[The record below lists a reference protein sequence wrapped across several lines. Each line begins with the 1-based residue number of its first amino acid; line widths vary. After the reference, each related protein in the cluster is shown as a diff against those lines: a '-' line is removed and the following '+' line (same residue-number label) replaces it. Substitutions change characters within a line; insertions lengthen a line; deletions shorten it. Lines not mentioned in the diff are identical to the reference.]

1 MSFVS
6 ASLVQPTTD
15 TIPRLPASARRTSH
29 IDMLF
34 DDRTPGTLGL
44 RGRAR
49 DLTTDWR
56 ERAEVVAEAR
66 VDAHLDESRRL
77 VSLVTEPLEPAVQ
90 GLLGLEVGRGFRAAL
105 HDTAWQTS
113 ADGDPLHLL
122 LDDLP
127 VAALISGYAKLY
139 DSGGSPNSR
148 AQGGDPGGAADGTAD
163 GTAAGTAAGTAE
175 PAARLVK
182 EDICSGWRRDGTMM
196 VSLRSGHGFPAPV
209 GPPAPDLST
218 TDPVGWHHI
227 DELPPNSMRR
237 RRLIDVVAGDPLTVH
252 AMFRDTHTGPDG
264 VERVLHEYTVEATV
278 QASTLRILTC
288 HATPRSLPWAEC
300 PEAALSATRLEGRLA
315 GELRS
320 FVLRELR
327 GTSTCTHL
335 NDLLRSLAEIAPLA
349 VIVPGPPPG

>member
-1 MSFVS
+1 MG
-6 ASLVQPTTD
+6 QPLGQ
-15 TIPRLPASARRTSH
+15 PLGQPSRPAR
-29 IDMLF
+29 F
-34 DDRTPGTLGL
+34 
-44 RGRAR
+44 
-49 DLTTDWR
+49 
-56 ERAEVVAEAR
+56 
-66 VDAHLDESRRL
+66 
-77 VSLVTEPLEPAVQ
+77 
-90 GLLGLEVGRGFRAAL
+90 
-105 HDTAWQTS
+105 
-113 ADGDPLHLL
+113 
-122 LDDLP
+122 
-127 VAALISGYAKLY
+127 
-139 DSGGSPNSR
+139 
-148 AQGGDPGGAADGTAD
+148 
-163 GTAAGTAAGTAE
+163 
-175 PAARLVK
+175 VK

-264 VERVLHEYTVEATV
+264 VERVLHEYTVEATR
-278 QASTLRILTC
+278 ASLDPTDPHVSR
-288 HATPRSLPWAEC
+288 HTPVLPWAEC
-300 PEAALSATRLEGRLA
+300 PEAALAPTRLEGRLA